1 MEKMKGDLKAVDE
14 FKKQMLGKLGDNT
27 DKKHW
32 LKMSYW
38 YLFRR
43 MEQEMKELEALFLND
58 KVPHKHKEVILECA
72 DIGNFAMMIAD
83 KARLRKLFD

>member
-1 MEKMKGDLKAVDE
+1 MKYLKRDLKAVDE
-14 FKKQMLGKLGDNT
+14 FKKQMLIKLGDNI

-43 MEQEMKELEALFLND
+43 MEQEMKELEILLFDD
-58 KVPHKHKEVILECA
+58 KVPYKHKKVILECA
-72 DIGNFAMMIAD
+72 DIGNFSMMIAD
-83 KARLRKLFD
+83 KARLGKLFE